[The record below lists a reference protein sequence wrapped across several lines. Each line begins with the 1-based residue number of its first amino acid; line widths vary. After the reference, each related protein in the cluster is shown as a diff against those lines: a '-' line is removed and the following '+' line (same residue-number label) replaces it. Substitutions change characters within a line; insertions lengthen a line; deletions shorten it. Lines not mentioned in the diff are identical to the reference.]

1 MKSEHPPYLPN
12 PTQHLL
18 MKAALMKEKKA
29 TQAWQAWKSTVDLD
43 DIDSLAYSLKH
54 VAQDWHPP
62 SDAKRESFVAFNT
75 PENFQST
82 WLKSL

>member
-18 MKAALMKEKKA
+18 MKAALMKEEKA

-43 DIDSLAYSLKH
+43 DIDYRLCGCF
-54 VAQDWHPP
+54 PCCI
-62 SDAKRESFVAFNT
+62 RT
-75 PENFQST
+75 
-82 WLKSL
+82 